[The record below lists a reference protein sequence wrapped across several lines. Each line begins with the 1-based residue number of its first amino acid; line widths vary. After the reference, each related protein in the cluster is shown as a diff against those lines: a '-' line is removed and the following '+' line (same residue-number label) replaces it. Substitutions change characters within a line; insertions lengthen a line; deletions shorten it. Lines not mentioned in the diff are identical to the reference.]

1 MSQDERPGKIFD
13 EEIKNILID
22 GVIFSDKAVVVSQ
35 DERPGLGQ
43 GQEEADLG
51 ARHRPGRECGQ
62 HQEELQQAPP
72 LHHHQGQTCRHAEV
86 K

>member
-1 MSQDERPGKIFD
+1 MR
-13 EEIKNILID
+13 
-22 GVIFSDKAVVVSQ
+22 Q

-72 LHHHQGQTCRHAEV
+72 LHHHQGWFLDAIASLQFSMSVRPSVPSLDFDNLMSCHSHF
-86 K
+86 